1 MLPYCK
7 FQAQADDISPEY
19 NQFPSGPNGM
29 KLFSIVSSRPT
40 HVMAALVIA
49 ALLLC
54 APDALAATAK
64 SYFTVGHSDFHALR
78 KNSKKAKFRSN
89 WENIEKTFTL
99 CLKASPNGPY
109 APKAL
114 YYIGRV
120 HEELGIQSG
129 LKSDF
134 RRAVDYFGRVLARYP
149 RHGWAD
155 DCLYRRAGVYA
166 QRLRETDSARLDLAR
181 IIVDYPRSD
190 MHAKAKSALK
200 KLGKYDW
207 AIAKA
212 SNGKADDDSLDAV
225 AATATRTPPPPS
237 AKPAKGNGDGKAKDP
252 SGLAHLDMVRF
263 TSSDEYTRVV
273 LELDGRVTYRY
284 QVLDPNPKVDRPH
297 RLYIDLKN
305 SRLGHDVTAATSVS
319 DGILSSIR
327 TGQYSKDTTRVV
339 LDFQDLQEYKIFPL
353 ENPYRIVIDVYAP
366 DENTRRAAKATAQAP
381 PRKTA
386 ANSTYRPPSGS
397 KQMAG
402 DLLEQLGLTVRT
414 IMIDPGHGGKD
425 PGAVANGL
433 REKDVNLRFARL
445 LGDKLKGK
453 GFNVIY
459 TRTTDEFIPLDK
471 RTSMA
476 NAQKADLF
484 LSVHCN
490 ANRSRSV
497 NGLETYSLNLAKS
510 DAAVRIAARENAVDP
525 RSISDLQFIL
535 TDLMVN
541 SKIKESRDL
550 ASDVQTKT
558 IYRVRK
564 KFSVKN
570 QGTREAPFYVL
581 MGARMPSV
589 LVELGYLTNNTE
601 AKHLKSD
608 TYLAYLANGIVE
620 GILAYKGKI
629 ERYAMK

>member
-1 MLPYCK
+1 
-7 FQAQADDISPEY
+7 
-19 NQFPSGPNGM
+19 M
-29 KLFSIVSSRPT
+29 KLFAAAPSRT
-40 HVMAALVIA
+40 LHVMAVLVIA
-49 ALLLC
+49 VLLLC
-54 APDALAATAK
+54 PPDATAATAK
-64 SYFTVGHSDFHALR
+64 SYFTVGHADFHALR
-78 KNSKKAKFRSN
+78 RDSKRAKYRSN
-89 WENIEKTFTL
+89 WQKVEKSFVR
-99 CLKASPNGPY
+99 CLKASPNGSY

-120 HEELGIQSG
+120 HEELGRQSG

-155 DCLYRRAGVYA
+155 DCLYRRAGIYA
-166 QRLRETDSARLDLAR
+166 KRLRQTTNARLDLAR
-181 IIVDYPRSD
+181 IIVDYPRAD
-190 MHAKAKSALK
+190 MRGKAKAALK

-207 AIAKA
+207 AIAKVSKDNAA
-212 SNGKADDDSLDAV
+212 SAAKRAAKTRPAASTKA
-225 AATATRTPPPPS
+225 T
-237 AKPAKGNGDGKAKDP
+237 DP
-252 SGLAHLDMVRF
+252 SGTAHLDMVRF

-273 LELDGRVTYRY
+273 LELDTRVTYRY
-284 QVLDPNPKVDRPH
+284 QVLDPNPEVNRPH
-297 RLYIDLKN
+297 RLYVDLKN
-305 SRLGHDVTAATSVS
+305 SRLGHDVTASTKVS

-339 LDFQDLQEYKIFPL
+339 LDFLDLQEYKIFPL
-353 ENPYRIVIDVYAP
+353 ENPFRIVIDVYAP
-366 DENTRRAAKATAQAP
+366 DGSKPSAAKPEPRHTTADS
-381 PRKTA
+381 K
-386 ANSTYRPPSGS
+386 YRPPNGS
-397 KQMAG
+397 KKMAG
-402 DLLEQLGLTVRT
+402 DLLEQLGLTVKT

-433 REKDVNLRFARL
+433 REKDINLRFAKL
-445 LGDKLKGK
+445 LGGKLKSK

-459 TRTTDEFIPLDK
+459 TRTTDVFIPLDK

-476 NAQKADLF
+476 NAKKADLF

-497 NGLETYSLNLAKS
+497 HGLETYSLNLAKS

-550 ASDVQTKT
+550 ASDVQKKT
-558 IYRVRK
+558 ITRVRK
-564 KFSVKN
+564 KYSVKN
-570 QGTREAPFYVL
+570 MGTREAPFYVL
-581 MGARMPSV
+581 MGARMPAV
-589 LVELGYLTNNTE
+589 LVELGYITNKTE
-601 AKHLKSD
+601 SKRLRSD
-608 TYLAYLANGIVE
+608 NYLAYLANGIVE

-629 ERYAMK
+629 ERYAMN

>member
-1 MLPYCK
+1 MRPKACIWEKLTFYS
-7 FQAQADDISPEY
+7 AR
-19 NQFPSGPNGM
+19 NGM
-29 KLFSIVSSRPT
+29 KLLAAAPHRT
-40 HVMAALVIA
+40 LHVMAVLVIA
-49 ALLLC
+49 VLLLC
-54 APDALAATAK
+54 APDAMAATAK
-64 SYFTVGHSDFHALR
+64 SYFTVGHADFHALR
-78 KNSKKAKFRSN
+78 RNPKKAKYRSN
-89 WENIEKTFTL
+89 WEKVEKSFTRS
-99 CLKASPNGPY
+99 LKASPNGPY
-109 APKAL
+109 APKSL

-155 DCLYRRAGVYA
+155 DCLYRRAGIYA
-166 QRLRETDSARLDLAR
+166 GRLRETDSARLDLAR
-181 IIVDYPRSD
+181 IITDYPRSD
-190 MHAKAKSALK
+190 MHSKAKAALR

-207 AIAKA
+207 AIAQVSKDSEPGA
-212 SNGKADDDSLDAV
+212 DSLDAAAKV
-225 AATATRTPPPPS
+225 AVKNKP
-237 AKPAKGNGDGKAKDP
+237 KPAPKNAANTKPTDP
-252 SGLAHLDMVRF
+252 SGIAHLDMVRF

-284 QVLDPNPKVDRPH
+284 QVLDPNPAVNRPH

-305 SRLGHDVTAATSVS
+305 SRLGHDVTSATTVS

-339 LDFQDLQEYKIFPL
+339 LDFQNFQEYKIFPL

-366 DENTRRAAKATAQAP
+366 DGKKTAAKPAPRAT
-381 PRKTA
+381 T

-397 KQMAG
+397 KKMAG

-433 REKDVNLRFARL
+433 REKEVNLRFAKL

-459 TRTTDEFIPLDK
+459 TRTSDVFIPLDK

-564 KFSVKN
+564 KYSVKN

-589 LVELGYLTNNTE
+589 LVELGYLTNKTE
-601 AKHLKSD
+601 AKRLKSD
-608 TYLAYLANGIVE
+608 SYLNYLANGIVE

-629 ERYAMK
+629 ERYAMR

>member
-1 MLPYCK
+1 MTFYP
-7 FQAQADDISPEY
+7 AR
-19 NQFPSGPNGM
+19 NGM
-29 KLFSIVSSRPT
+29 KLLTAVPSRT
-40 HVMAALVIA
+40 LHVMAVFVIA

-54 APDALAATAK
+54 APDAMAATAK
-64 SYFTVGHSDFHALR
+64 SYFTAGHADFHALR
-78 KNSKKAKFRSN
+78 RNSKKAKYRSN
-89 WENIEKTFTL
+89 WEKVEKSFTR
-99 CLKASPNGPY
+99 CLKASPNGSY

-155 DCLYRRAGVYA
+155 DCLYRRAGIYA
-166 QRLRETDSARLDLAR
+166 RRLRETDSARLDLAR
-181 IIVDYPRSD
+181 IINDYPRSD
-190 MHAKAKSALK
+190 MHAKAKAALK
-200 KLGKYDW
+200 KLGRYNW
-207 AIAKA
+207 AIAQVSK
-212 SNGKADDDSLDAV
+212 GGGTGSLNAAAK
-225 AATATRTPPPPS
+225 AATGRASKS
-237 AKPAKGNGDGKAKDP
+237 APKPAAGARHTDP
-252 SGLAHLDMVRF
+252 SGIAHLDMVRF

-273 LELDGRVTYRY
+273 LEMDGRVSYRY
-284 QVLDPNPKVDRPH
+284 QVLDPNPQVNRPH
-297 RLYIDLKN
+297 RLYVDLKN
-305 SRLGHDVTAATSVS
+305 SRLGHDVTAATTVS

-339 LDFQDLQEYKIFPL
+339 LDFLDLQEYKIFPL

-366 DENTRRAAKATAQAP
+366 DGNRPTAAKPAP
-381 PRKTA
+381 RTTT
-386 ANSTYRPPSGS
+386 ANSAYRPPSGS
-397 KQMAG
+397 KKMAG

-433 REKDVNLRFARL
+433 REKDINLRFAKL
-445 LGDKLKGK
+445 LGGKLKGK

-459 TRTTDEFIPLDK
+459 TRTTDVFIPLDK

-476 NAQKADLF
+476 NAKKADLF

-497 NGLETYSLNLAKS
+497 HGLETYSLNLAKS

-564 KFSVKN
+564 KYSVKN

-589 LVELGYLTNNTE
+589 LVELGYLTNKTE
-601 AKHLKSD
+601 ARRLKSD
-608 TYLAYLANGIVE
+608 TYLNYLANGIVE

-629 ERYAMK
+629 ERYAMR

>member
-1 MLPYCK
+1 
-7 FQAQADDISPEY
+7 
-19 NQFPSGPNGM
+19 M
-29 KLFSIVSSRPT
+29 KLFAVAPT
-40 HVMAALVIA
+40 RILYAMAVLVIA

-54 APDALAATAK
+54 APEAMAASAK
-64 SYFTVGHSDFHALR
+64 SYFIVGHSDFHALR
-78 KNSKKAKFRSN
+78 KNSKKAKYRSN
-89 WENIEKTFTL
+89 WEKVEKKFTR
-99 CLKASPNGPY
+99 CLKASPNGEY

-155 DCLYRRAGVYA
+155 DCLYRRAGIYA
-166 QRLRETDSARLDLAR
+166 QRLRETDSARKDLAR

-190 MHAKAKSALK
+190 MHAKAKASLK

-207 AIAKA
+207 AIAQVSK
-212 SNGKADDDSLDAV
+212 NGKT
-225 AATATRTPPPPS
+225 TAS
-237 AKPAKGNGDGKAKDP
+237 AGGSSAQKTNSSKPAASDLRPKDP
-252 SGLAHLDMVRF
+252 SGMAHLNMVRF

-273 LELDGRVTYRY
+273 LELDGRVPYRY
-284 QVLDPNPKVDRPH
+284 QVLKPNREVNRPH
-297 RLYIDLKN
+297 RLYVDLKN
-305 SRLGHDVTAATSVS
+305 SRLGHDVTASTQVS

-339 LDFQDLQEYKIFPL
+339 LDFLDLQEYKIFPL

-366 DENTRRAAKATAQAP
+366 DGDTPVAAKPA
-381 PRKTA
+381 PRKTTA
-386 ANSTYRPPSGS
+386 DSAYRPPNGS
-397 KQMAG
+397 KKMAG
-402 DLLEQLGLTVRT
+402 DLLEQLGLTVKT

-433 REKDVNLRFARL
+433 REKDVNLTFAKL
-445 LGDKLKGK
+445 LGGKLKAK
-453 GFNVIY
+453 GFHVIY
-459 TRTTDEFIPLDK
+459 TRTKDVFIPLDK

-476 NAQKADLF
+476 NAKKADLF
-484 LSVHCN
+484 LSIHCN

-497 NGLETYSLNLAKS
+497 HGLETYSLNLAKS

-558 IYRVRK
+558 IHRVRRK
-564 KFSVKN
+564 YSVKN

-589 LVELGYLTNNTE
+589 LVELGYLTNKTE
-601 AKHLKSD
+601 AKRLKSN
-608 TYLAYLANGIVE
+608 TYLDHLANGIVE

-629 ERYAMK
+629 ERYAMN